1 MGFSDPNSLFS
12 RANFQTPSQWTLE
25 PMPSQIVTSGFGPQ
39 SRSDQFRT
47 GLTPQF
53 PSISN
58 RQRFQFQNPRSRQ
71 TNRNFLDQQQQLDLQ
86 RFFSSPSTLS
96 TEFVNQNQGSSQNV
110 GPSFWDA
117 VSNPMFAGVPNQIDM
132 FQTGAETGFP
142 NQIEMNQNQ
151 FDSSF
156 NPFLSN
162 NLDNAPINDQQ
173 MIRNGLPGLRNDPPN
188 RQNNIGTLE
197 GDAPR
202 WLSNIPQGIPSS
214 ISSGNRNNDSTSEN
228 TPVSRDGIINPR
240 NRSDIT
246 NLSESF
252 ERFNRGNQDFRRP
265 NMLGNNGPVPFLGN
279 QQTARE
285 NLFGLPPRRMGNL
298 VFGRSANDFNTA
310 DNLLFSG

>member
-1 MGFSDPNSLFS
+1 
-12 RANFQTPSQWTLE
+12 
-25 PMPSQIVTSGFGPQ
+25 
-39 SRSDQFRT
+39 
-47 GLTPQF
+47 
-53 PSISN
+53 
-58 RQRFQFQNPRSRQ
+58 
-71 TNRNFLDQQQQLDLQ
+71 
-86 RFFSSPSTLS
+86 
-96 TEFVNQNQGSSQNV
+96 
-110 GPSFWDA
+110 
-117 VSNPMFAGVPNQIDM
+117 MFAGVPNQIDM

-142 NQIEMNQNQ
+142 NRIEMIQNQ
-151 FDSSF
+151 FDPPF

-173 MIRNGLPGLRNDPPN
+173 MIRNGLPGLRNDSPN
-188 RQNNIGTLE
+188 RQNNIGTLD

-228 TPVSRDGIINPR
+228 TPVSRDGFINPR

-298 VFGRSANDFNTA
+298 ILSCVFALSAARFLQRDSSEDCEDENGMQPRRQPFPFKFP
-310 DNLLFSG
+310 LLKGPLSQN